1 MSRMSAPR
9 VLKAF
14 YFFNFA
20 GVAVFLPYLTLY
32 YRWVGL
38 SGAEM
43 GALTAASR
51 LGGTLSPPLWG
62 LLADKSGR
70 RKEILLGASLLSLLT
85 FMAIGLTA
93 HLSLLLPLALFF
105 SVLRAPLTPLA
116 DSATLQHLRE
126 TQEGEYGRIRLW
138 GSLGFIL
145 AALATGRLLEGHT
158 PRVIFPVYLLLGGVL
173 LGVLLRFPPEA
184 GEMRRGLLRGLGRL
198 ISRREFSLF
207 IICSFISWLSWG
219 AYSVFFTV
227 YLDALGIR
235 GSLIGL
241 AWIVG
246 VVSEVFIL
254 AWAEKLRAHLGLRLM
269 IFLGMLSA
277 ALRWYLTA
285 LTVNAAYLVAI
296 QALHGLAWG
305 AFHVAAVSLV
315 DELSPQELKATGQ
328 SIYSAATY
336 GLGGGLGAALM
347 GYLYDLVG
355 MIAILKLSA
364 GIALAAAGIFF
375 FFSGE
380 VRTMRKER
388 H

>member
-1 MSRMSAPR
+1 MAQASSPR

-43 GALTAASR
+43 GALTAATR
-51 LGGTLSPPLWG
+51 LGVGLSPPLWG
-62 LLADKSGR
+62 LLADKFQR
-70 RKEILLGASLLSLLT
+70 RKEILLGASLLSLLV
-85 FMAIGLTA
+85 FASIGLTA
-93 HLSLLLPLALFF
+93 HFSLLLPLALLF
-105 SVLRAPLTPLA
+105 SIMRAPLIPLA
-116 DSATLQHLRE
+116 DSMTLQHLRE

-145 AALATGRLLEGHT
+145 AALATGRALEGHS
-158 PRVIFPVYLLLGGVL
+158 PRVIFPIYLLLGGVL
-173 LGVLLRFPPEA
+173 MGVLFRFPAEA

-207 IICSFISWLSWG
+207 IACSFLSWLSWG
-219 AYSVFFTV
+219 AYAVFFTV
-227 YLDALGIR
+227 HLDALGIR

-254 AWAEKLRAHLGLRLM
+254 AWAERLKAHLGLRLM
-269 IFLGMLSA
+269 IVLGMLSA

-285 LTVNAAYLVAI
+285 LTVNAAYLVGI
-296 QALHGLAWG
+296 QVLHGIAWG

-315 DELSPQELKATGQ
+315 DELSPPELKATGQ
-328 SIYSAATY
+328 SIYTAATF

-347 GYLYDLVG
+347 GHLYDLFG

-364 GIALAAAGIFF
+364 GIALTAAGIFF
-375 FFSGE
+375 FFSAEAGKKPRE
-380 VRTMRKER
+380 K